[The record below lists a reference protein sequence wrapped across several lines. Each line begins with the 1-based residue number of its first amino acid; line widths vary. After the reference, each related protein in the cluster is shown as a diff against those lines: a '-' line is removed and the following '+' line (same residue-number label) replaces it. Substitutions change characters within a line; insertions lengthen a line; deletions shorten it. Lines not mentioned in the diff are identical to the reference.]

1 MDLINLIFQ
10 YIPFDY
16 ILIVGGLIVIGEMFK
31 KFTTLPN
38 YFLTTILPLLGALAM
53 GIIYFTGAETLVA
66 ADLIKQIS
74 IGLIIGWSATGGYE
88 WFQNLINKKFVETK
102 KVELKT
108 EKIKLEDIKDL
119 DLTVAQIEALVSFI
133 EK

>member
-53 GIIYFTGAETLVA
+53 GIIYFTGAETLVV

-102 KVELKT
+102 KVISYEIIDGKT
-108 EKIKLEDIKDL
+108 DEEEIKEE
-119 DLTVAQIEALVSFI
+119 IEI
-133 EK
+133 NEENKE

>member
-102 KVELKT
+102 KVISYEIIDDKT
-108 EKIKLEDIKDL
+108 DEEETKEE
-119 DLTVAQIEALVSFI
+119 IEI
-133 EK
+133 NEENKE

>member
-102 KVELKT
+102 KVISYEIIDDKT
-108 EKIKLEDIKDL
+108 DEEEIKEE
-119 DLTVAQIEALVSFI
+119 IEI
-133 EK
+133 NEENKE